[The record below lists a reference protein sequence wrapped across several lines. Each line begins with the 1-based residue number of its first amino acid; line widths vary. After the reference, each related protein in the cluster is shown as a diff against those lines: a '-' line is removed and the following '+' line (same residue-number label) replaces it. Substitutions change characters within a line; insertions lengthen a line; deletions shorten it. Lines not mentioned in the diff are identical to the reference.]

1 MTRWTTTNLSR
12 SQGAPRRALFRLRVR
27 LWPIV
32 QTAAA
37 AVAAWYLAKLLVS
50 VERPVFASIAAVIS
64 LGATH
69 GRRDERA
76 LQLIGGVVLGITVAD
91 LLIRVI
97 GTGPLQVGVLVVLAM
112 SAAVLLG
119 GGPVLVTEAAVSAIL
134 LASLEPA
141 STGLSADRLIEAL
154 VGGGVAFG
162 VSSLVFPLDPHLH
175 VGRAA
180 QAVFG
185 QLGRVLEELASALDT
200 GDRERAAA
208 ALVAARGLDASVREL
223 DEALETGRE
232 TARSSPL
239 RRPARVELD
248 RYAGG
253 SRHIDFAVRNTRVL
267 ARHVLRFLRTGEQ
280 APPELSEA
288 IRELALAVW
297 ALAAEFEDPARTTD
311 LPLHVSRAAAHALAT
326 HDPGPANLALTEIVG
341 QVRSTAI
348 DLLRASGA
356 TGSVHES
363 AADVSTEELLLR
375 LPDVGGKPVVRAGV

>member
-1 MTRWTTTNLSR
+1 MNS
-12 SQGAPRRALFRLRVR
+12 PRHAWVRLRVR

-37 AVAAWYLAKLLVS
+37 AVAAWYLAKLFVS
-50 VERPVFASIAAVIS
+50 EERPVFASIAAVIS

-76 LQLIGGVVLGITVAD
+76 LELIGGVVLGITVAD

-112 SAAVLLG
+112 STAVLLG
-119 GGPVLVTEAAVSAIL
+119 GGPLLVTEAAVSAIL

-141 STGLSADRLIEAL
+141 STELLSVDRLIEAL
-154 VGGGVAFG
+154 VGGGVAFA
-162 VSSLVFPLDPHLH
+162 VSSLAFPLDPQLH

-180 QAVFG
+180 QTVFG
-185 QLGRVLEELASALDT
+185 QLGRALEELATALET
-200 GDRERAAA
+200 GNREQAAA
-208 ALVAARGLDASVREL
+208 ALVAARGLDGDVREL

-248 RYAGG
+248 RYARGA
-253 SRHIDFAVRNTRVL
+253 RHMDFAVRNARVL
-267 ARHVLRFLRTGEQ
+267 ARHVLRFLRTGER
-280 APPELSEA
+280 APRELSEA
-288 IRELALAVW
+288 VRELALAVW
-297 ALAAEFEDPARTTD
+297 ALAAEFEGPARTTD
-311 LPLHVSRAAAHALAT
+311 LQLHVSRAAARALEA
-326 HDPGPANLALTEIVG
+326 HDPARGDLAVTEIVG
-341 QVRSTAI
+341 QVRSTGV

-356 TGSVHES
+356 VGSAGE
-363 AADVSTEELLLR
+363 VSTEELLLR
-375 LPDVGGKPVVRAGV
+375 LPDPWGGAQEAA

>member
-1 MTRWTTTNLSR
+1 MRSRITNLR

-50 VERPVFASIAAVIS
+50 EEQPVFASIAAVIA

-76 LQLIGGVVLGITVAD
+76 LELIGGVVLGISVAD
-91 LLIRVI
+91 LLVRVI
-97 GTGPLQVGVLVVLAM
+97 GTGPLAVGLLVVLAM

-119 GGPVLVTEAAVSAIL
+119 GGPLLVTEAAVSAIL

-141 STGLSADRLIEAL
+141 STELLSADRLIEAL
-154 VGGGVAFG
+154 VGGGVAFA
-162 VSSLVFPLDPHLH
+162 VSSLAFPLDPHLH

-180 QAVFG
+180 QSVFSE
-185 QLGRVLEELASALDT
+185 LGRGLEELATALDT

-208 ALVAARGLDASVREL
+208 ALVAARGLDGPVREL
-223 DEALETGRE
+223 EEALETGRE

-239 RRPARVELD
+239 RRPARTELS
-248 RYAGG
+248 RYARGV
-253 SRHIDFAVRNTRVL
+253 RHVDFAVRNTRVL
-267 ARHVLRFLRTGEQ
+267 ARHVLRFLRTGER
-280 APPELSEA
+280 APRELSEA
-288 IRELALAVW
+288 VRELALAVW
-297 ALAAEFEDPARTTD
+297 ALSAEFEDTARTTE
-311 LPLHVSRAAAHALAT
+311 LRLHVARAASHALAT
-326 HDPGPANLALTEIVG
+326 YDPTRNDLALTEIVG

-348 DLLRASGA
+348 DLLRASEA
-356 TGSVHES
+356 VAS
-363 AADVSTEELLLR
+363 AEEPRGEVSTEDLLLE
-375 LPDVGGKPVVRAGV
+375 LPEPWAGAREAA

>member
-1 MTRWTTTNLSR
+1 MPWTRN
-12 SQGAPRRALFRLRVR
+12 PRHALFRLRLR

-50 VERPVFASIAAVIS
+50 EQRPVFASIAAVIA

-76 LQLIGGVVLGITVAD
+76 LELIGGVVLGITVAD

-97 GTGPLQVGVLVVLAM
+97 GTGPIQVGVLVVLAM
-112 SAAVLLG
+112 STAVLLG
-119 GGPVLVTEAAVSAIL
+119 GGPLLVTEAAVSAIL

-141 STGLSADRLIEAL
+141 STELLSADRLIEAL
-154 VGGGVAFG
+154 VGGGVAFAVG
-162 VSSLVFPLDPHLH
+162 SLAFPLDPHLH

-180 QAVFG
+180 QTVFG
-185 QLGRVLEELASALDT
+185 QLGRALEELATALAT

-208 ALVAARGLDASVREL
+208 ALVAARGLDGSVREL

-239 RRPARVELD
+239 RRPARDELG
-248 RYAGG
+248 RYAHGA
-253 SRHIDFAVRNTRVL
+253 RHIDFAVRNTRVL
-267 ARHVLRFLRTGEQ
+267 ARHVLRFLRTEGR
-280 APPELSEA
+280 APRELSEA
-288 IRELALAVW
+288 VRELALAVW
-297 ALAAEFEDPARTTD
+297 ALAAEFEDPARRTE
-311 LPLHVSRAAAHALAT
+311 LQLHVSRAAAHALAT
-326 HDPGPANLALTEIVG
+326 HDPARNDLALTEIVG

-348 DLLRASGA
+348 DLLRASEAVAAAG
-356 TGSVHES
+356 ES
-363 AADVSTEELLLR
+363 LGEVSTEELLLR
-375 LPDVGGKPVVRAGV
+375 LPDPWGGAQEAA